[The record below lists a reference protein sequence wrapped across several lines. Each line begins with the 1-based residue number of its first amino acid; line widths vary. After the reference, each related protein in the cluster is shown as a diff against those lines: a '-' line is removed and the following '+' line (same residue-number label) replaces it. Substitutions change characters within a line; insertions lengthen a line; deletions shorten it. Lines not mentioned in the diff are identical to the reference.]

1 MCKMAQR
8 NGLSAP
14 QETPEESGVF
24 GRNCNPSSAD
34 ATRIWKGDAA
44 AQRAWR
50 QGSSFRFVANEMALP
65 PQLAFGD
72 FLYVVVVRHP
82 RELALA
88 RFRGSP
94 MYHKNFDDRKLA
106 AFLKR
111 GIKGGGGVHNV
122 MTRQLCGCLDSPAL
136 AECGHG
142 EWREEELRA
151 FKLAPV
157 GQAHLECAKR
167 RLERFSLVLVTD
179 MLHASAPLLQ
189 AELGW
194 RDTGMLQRKVNRQA
208 GCDAQQM
215 YGNDS
220 AVAEGLRHAYS
231 LDLQLYAHARML
243 FCRALAAAKRPSQS
257 A

>member
-1 MCKMAQR
+1 
-8 NGLSAP
+8 
-14 QETPEESGVF
+14 
-24 GRNCNPSSAD
+24 
-34 ATRIWKGDAA
+34 
-44 AQRAWR
+44 
-50 QGSSFRFVANEMALP
+50 MALP

-157 GQAHLECAKR
+157 GQAHLEC
-167 RLERFSLVLVTD
+167 
-179 MLHASAPLLQ
+179 
-189 AELGW
+189 
-194 RDTGMLQRKVNRQA
+194 
-208 GCDAQQM
+208 
-215 YGNDS
+215 
-220 AVAEGLRHAYS
+220 
-231 LDLQLYAHARML
+231 
-243 FCRALAAAKRPSQS
+243 
-257 A
+257 